1 MLAILQ
7 LSNEVAAICNELAR
21 LQPSKVHV
29 YSVLTT
35 IYGAASWFGCKY
47 TNIYGAPHH
56 HTS

>member
-1 MLAILQ
+1 MATLQ